1 MPITEKVFVK
11 ASKDDCFKAVVQD
24 PEHGKKILE
33 GILSQA
39 LKKDVKIVEFVNNE
53 LPKRV
58 INEHKKSVD
67 LVALIDGGFI
77 NIEVNTND
85 YTEAKRIRNFNYIT
99 SFYSQRIRKK
109 EKYDIY
115 SKFIQIN
122 LNYGETDR
130 SYVFKTFYVQSDD
143 HEKYVENFEIVEIN
157 VDNLRIACYNQE
169 EREEDYRY
177 ILMVDLD
184 KEELKFFYPDDE
196 LKKEFEYVLMKV
208 NNEFNWLTPDE
219 DDLLL
224 RNTEKEISF
233 RNGIEQ
239 GSDEKTIN
247 VIKNAINQSISI
259 ETIATLVNLSIDEVK
274 NIIKEHKLD
283 KLNE

>member
-1 MPITEKVFVK
+1 MSTEEKVFVK

-24 PEHGKKILE
+24 PEHGKRILE

-58 INEHKKSVD
+58 VNEHKKSVD
-67 LVALIDGGFI
+67 LVALIDGVFI

-99 SFYSQRIRKK
+99 SFYSQKVRKK

-115 SKFIQIN
+115 SKFIQVN

-130 SYVFKTFYVQSDD
+130 SYVFKSFYVQSDD

-169 EREEDYRY
+169 VREEDYRY

-184 KEELKFFYPDDE
+184 KEELKSFYPDDK

-208 NNEFNWLTPDE
+208 NNEFNWLAPDE

-239 GSDEKTIN
+239 GSDEEKIN
-247 VIKNAINQSISI
+247 VIRNLLSVNSPI
-259 ETIATLVNLSIDEVK
+259 ETIAIAVGLSTDETK
-274 NIIKEHKLD
+274 NIIKEHNIKSD
-283 KLNE
+283 E

>member
-1 MPITEKVFVK
+1 MNVLLYRTKEVKILPTTEKVFVK

-24 PEHGKKILE
+24 PEHGKRILE

-39 LKKDVKIVEFVNNE
+39 LKKDVKIVEFINNE

-58 INEHKKSVD
+58 VNEHKKSIDV
-67 LVALIDGGFI
+67 VALIDGGFI

-99 SFYSQRIRKK
+99 SFYSQKVRKK

-115 SKFIQIN
+115 SKFI
-122 LNYGETDR
+122 
-130 SYVFKTFYVQSDD
+130 
-143 HEKYVENFEIVEIN
+143 HVEIN
-157 VDNLRIACYNQE
+157 VDNLKISCYNQE
-169 EREEDYRY
+169 VREEDYRY
-177 ILMVDLD
+177 ILMVDLG
-184 KEELKFFYPDDE
+184 KEELKSFYPNDE

>member
-1 MPITEKVFVK
+1 MFFDI
-11 ASKDDCFKAVVQD
+11 VQFQ
-24 PEHGKKILE
+24 PLSSPSVAKILE

-58 INEHKKSVD
+58 VNEHKKSVD
-67 LVALIDGGFI
+67 VVALLDGGCI

-99 SFYSQRIRKK
+99 SFYSQKVRKK

-115 SKFIQIN
+115 SKFIQVN

-130 SYVFKTFYVQSDD
+130 SYVFKRFYVQSDD

-157 VDNLRIACYNQE
+157 VDNLKIACYNQE
-169 EREEDYRY
+169 VREEDYIY
-177 ILMVDLD
+177 ILMVDLN
-184 KEELKFFYPDDE
+184 ENELKSFYPNDE

-233 RNGIEQ
+233 KNGIEQ
-239 GSDEKTIN
+239 GSDEVKIN
-247 VIKNAINQSISI
+247 VIKNLLSVNSSI
-259 ETIATLVNLSIDEVK
+259 ETIAIAVGLSIDEV
-274 NIIKEHKLD
+274 NTIIKKHKLD
-283 KLNE
+283 KSND